1 MVKVLDPVTAEP
13 IATWMVHQHRVTS
26 LAINALC
33 TDVSKQKPHTAPEP
47 HSWLAN
53 TCRRVA
59 CAQIVIGNRGG
70 HVQLLHVETSDDDTT
85 LPRVTVVRMYHSEKC
100 VSRRRARTCEPLGP
114 HSQPFFLCTTPH
126 QPQGPVGSQAVHDVL
141 LLLTSNTRKDA
152 AREPHP

>member
-1 MVKVLDPVTAEP
+1 MISAQWSLTGKRLVTHGADNMVKVLDPVTAEP

-33 TDVSKQKPHTAPEP
+33 TDVRGKKPHTTRTRL
-47 HSWLAN
+47 LAN
-53 TCRRVA
+53 TRRVA

-100 VSRRRARTCEPLGP
+100 VSRRRACTCEPLGP
-114 HSQPFFLCTTPH
+114 HNQPFVPLHHTAPTAGACGKSSRP
-126 QPQGPVGSQAVHDVL
+126 
-141 LLLTSNTRKDA
+141 
-152 AREPHP
+152 